1 MSENRGL
8 GRPRDVSL
16 DAAVIAATQRQLA
29 DVGFAQ
35 MSIEAIAT
43 EAGVTRPTLYRRWST
58 KEDLAIA
65 AIAALVIDRPS
76 APTDDTWASVRAE
89 LVHFR
94 RSLERPNGMSMIGM
108 VLLEEQ
114 RLPRLAALFRSH
126 LVEPRRT
133 RLTAMLRAGIV
144 RGDVRPDADLPVAV
158 AAAIGSFYAHY
169 IATGSVPKNW
179 ERSTLTMLRSLVAMT
194 TS

>member
-8 GRPRDVSL
+8 GRPRDASL

-65 AIAALVIDRPS
+65 AIAALVIDRP
-76 APTDDTWASVRAE
+76 AAATDDTWGSVRAE

-126 LVEPRRT
+126 LVEPRRA
-133 RLTAMLRAGIV
+133 RLIAMLRAGIE
-144 RGDVRPDADLPVAV
+144 RGDVRRDADLPVAV

-179 ERSTLTMLRSLVAMT
+179 ERTTLKMLRSLVAT
-194 TS
+194 ATS